1 MTKPTGTAGEG
12 ALRGAMKRPPRKGE
26 RGIAL
31 IAIGIAIFA
40 FFALMVIAVDVGRF
54 SHTASE
60 VQSVADLAALSG
72 AKSVQVKGSG
82 QGYGQEGANTAALQN
97 TFDGRTF
104 VNNSSVAS
112 LNAEEGCFTPPDPAC
127 SSDCRGTF
135 TPGGIA
141 CSSGQFA
148 AVRATATGHAVKVVT
163 ANLIPGT
170 PSQEDITRSATAVIA
185 GHNGV
190 QATLP
195 VTLCPALLTALQPN
209 QQCVQDAPLK
219 AVLFAP
225 DGSQNSCY
233 SNLGL
238 SGGASGSDFRSLLP
252 PECSGITTGDRPVVS
267 IGEQIQTQNG
277 TTDTFLHALQD
288 CVRGGTSTNPY
299 GVHDFVLPVTD
310 CGACNQARTV
320 LDFVTIHIATW
331 QQVVDT
337 GSAGNCY
344 PVDPTR
350 TTLCKG
356 IHDVTQVCDNT
367 SSGGGGSLVGGAYG
381 NKQVLL
387 GQ

>member
-1 MTKPTGTAGEG
+1 
-12 ALRGAMKRPPRKGE
+12 MKRPPRKGE

-31 IAIGIAIFA
+31 VAIGIAIFA

-82 QGYGQEGANTAALQN
+82 LGYAQEGANAAARQN
-97 TFDGRTF
+97 KFDGRAF
-104 VNNSSVAS
+104 VNDGAVAS
-112 LNAEEGCFTPPDPAC
+112 LLAEEGCFTPPAADC
-127 SSDCRGTF
+127 STDCRGTF
-135 TPGGIA
+135 TAGGVT

-163 ANLIPGT
+163 ASMIPGT
-170 PSQEDITRSATAVIA
+170 ASQEDITRRATAVIA

-190 QATLP
+190 QPTMP
-195 VTLCPALLTALQPN
+195 VTLCPALLTQLQPN
-209 QQCVQDAPLK
+209 MQCVQGAPLQ

-233 SNLGL
+233 SNLAL
-238 SGGASGSDFRSLLP
+238 AGGASGSDFKSLLP
-252 PECSGITTGDRPVVS
+252 PECGGIASGERPVVS

-277 TTDTFLHALQD
+277 TTDTFLHLLQD

-320 LDFVTIHIATW
+320 LDFVTIHIASYS
-331 QQVVDT
+331 QIVDT
-337 GSAGNCY
+337 GSSGNSCY
-344 PVDPTR
+344 PLSPTSN
-350 TTLCKG
+350 TLCKG
-356 IHDVTQVCDNT
+356 IHDATQTCDNT
-367 SSGGGGSLVGGAYG
+367 SSGGGGSLVGGGYG

-387 GQ
+387 VQ